1 MQIYLFFRKLLGNGP
16 WMLTFARRC
25 HTPRPRRRPQ
35 RVCRNDKRSKGGRLL
50 NLSTFSSRNKR
61 RQRKNVEQ
69 LPSFSL
75 PPDGVL
81 LKIGGPRES
90 ESDVFLTQRWA
101 RPRNVSKQQPRA
113 GKCHKQK
120 GKRKG
125 YSSGFSSTPWRFLA
139 PPLKSPE
146 KVQPLKKKKK
156 RFCLNFVVT

>member
-1 MQIYLFFRKLLGNGP
+1 MQMYLFFRKLLGNGP

-90 ESDVFLTQRWA
+90 ESDVFLMYCSAPKRLKAAAEGWKVPQT
-101 RPRNVSKQQPRA
+101 
-113 GKCHKQK
+113 
-120 GKRKG
+120 KRKKERILE
-125 YSSGFSSTPWRFLA
+125 WI
-139 PPLKSPE
+139 
-146 KVQPLKKKKK
+146 
-156 RFCLNFVVT
+156 